1 MNPLPNLTDA
11 SLNKRPLIFDI
22 QNCNSLNLTG
32 LTSNFDL
39 KMTAILRGDAD
50 IIFLSD
56 TRIISNKGISSSQ
69 RIKNCLR
76 DSGAKKSMKSSL
88 IALPT
93 VEELLCWS
101 TGSSILL

>member
-1 MNPLPNLTDA
+1 MNPVPNLTGA
-11 SLNKRPLIFDI
+11 SLSNRPLIFDI

-39 KMTAILRGDAD
+39 KMAAILSGDAD

-56 TRIISNKGISSSQ
+56 TRIVSNKGISTSQ

-76 DSGAKKSMKSSL
+76 DSGAKKK
-88 IALPT
+88 
-93 VEELLCWS
+93 V
-101 TGSSILL
+101 